1 MIKIFT
7 EPYYTVGD
15 SVNTWLKENE
25 DTVEVTKITQS
36 SCYRNSG
43 GTSQIYITVMIEY
56 IELITDFGYST
67 IYPPLV

>member
-7 EPYYTVGD
+7 EPDYTIGD

-36 SCYRNSG
+36 SCYRNSD
-43 GTSQIYITVMIEY
+43 QIYITVMIEF
-56 IELITDFGYST
+56 IEL
-67 IYPPLV
+67 LVF